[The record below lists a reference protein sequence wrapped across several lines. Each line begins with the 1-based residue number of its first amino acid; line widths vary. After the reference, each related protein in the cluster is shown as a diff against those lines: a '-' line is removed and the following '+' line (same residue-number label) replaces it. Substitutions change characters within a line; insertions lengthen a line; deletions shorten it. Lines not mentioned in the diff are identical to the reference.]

1 MRKEGFMLKTI
12 SEKVYE
18 GISFSKGN
26 KPRFNLL
33 KSCLIE
39 QGIFINNKGESP
51 IIKPVLDYIEM
62 IDSNINLGNI
72 LSIQETEIEQQVEEF
87 GSVAQIK
94 SSYKLDFEGKK
105 GVQTRYGVNLFQLI
119 NHNGQWL
126 ISSMCWDDK
135 PDKSLL

>member
-1 MRKEGFMLKTI
+1 MLKAI

-26 KPRFNLL
+26 KPRFDLL
-33 KSCLIE
+33 KSCFIE

-62 IDSNINLGNI
+62 INSNINNGNI

-94 SSYKLDFEGKK
+94 SSYKLDFEGKQ
-105 GVQTRYGVNLFQLI
+105 GVQARYGVNLFQLI

-135 PDKSLL
+135 ADKSLL